1 MIHEESST
9 TKKQIDKWAGWNQD
23 AQTIPAPPSRCS
35 GIRRLR
41 GTSLGAAE
49 VVVENVIAWLVN
61 YKYVWILSTQ

>member
-9 TKKQIDKWAGWNQD
+9 TKKQINKWAGWNQD
-23 AQTIPAPPSRCS
+23 AQTIHPPSSRCS
-35 GIRRLR
+35 GIRRIG

>member
-23 AQTIPAPPSRCS
+23 AQTIPGPTSRCS